1 VPDEPSGLHVLRG
14 WGWVVLLVVLGALF
28 VALRGIHALA
38 DQPEQSA
45 IFTDRVVVVGVTG
58 RPELTPTDRA
68 VLGSHLGDAQAGTV
82 AIRPRYMGDC
92 AAAGWTT
99 LGAGRRA
106 AVDGLCT
113 PQVQGGKVTDWAA
126 RQAAAAARR
135 GDADPGTLAG
145 SVTGCVAAVG
155 PGAALAAAKP
165 DGTLAAYQSPKE
177 FVAGGM
183 QATCPI
189 TIVDAGPLSD
199 QIITELAKRK
209 DITLIVTGVG
219 PNAGSDDPSLQVIY
233 RLGTTLPGWLTSAS
247 TRRDGIVTLTDL
259 TRTLIEFGSPG
270 SSVAVDGSPFAVYN
284 TDLSVDQIDAK
295 ISSVAA
301 LSDSAPIGYLALG
314 LIGAVLFVIMVIEVL
329 RGQFRLPKLIL
340 TLGGVLAASMMLTGA
355 LPWQYSSS
363 PGLFLSILVCAWL
376 LILTPLAL
384 LVGQSAA
391 VPSIIGATAITVAA
405 FTMDAA
411 LGAVMQPGSMLNS
424 RPIFG
429 LRWYGFGNVTFAAYA
444 TAGLLLAGYIA
455 HRYLAAGRRGTAVA
469 AVGVIGFGIVICEG
483 WPSMGSDFGGVIALT
498 PAVLWLML
506 ALSGIKI
513 TWPKLVAIGGAAVL
527 AVAVISVLD
536 WRRGPD
542 RRTHL
547 GNFVQRILDGDAL
560 DVISRK
566 AIASAETIVS
576 IMGIVS
582 LVIGVVLWIVI
593 FTYVLPRIS
602 PDFTTLRSTVIAVL
616 VVAILGTLLNDGGIS
631 VWLTAT
637 AEITTVMGW
646 FFFDWA
652 ERNDWTPRT
661 AMARAPVA

>member
-1 VPDEPSGLHVLRG
+1 LPVLRR

-45 IFTDRVVVVGVTG
+45 IFTDRVVAVGVTG
-58 RPELTPTDRA
+58 RPELTPTDRT

-82 AIRPRYMGDC
+82 SIRPRYVGDC

-135 GDADPGTLAG
+135 GDAHLGTLAG
-145 SVTGCVAAVG
+145 SVPECVAAVG

-165 DGTLAAYQSPKE
+165 DGSVAAYQSAEE

-183 QATCPI
+183 QPTCPI
-189 TIVDAGPLSD
+189 TIADAGPLSD
-199 QIITELAKRK
+199 QIISELAKRK
-209 DITLIVTGVG
+209 DLTLIVTGVG

-270 SSVAVDGSPFAVYN
+270 SAVSVDGSPFTVYN
-284 TDLSVDQIDAK
+284 TDLSVDDIDAK

-301 LSDSAPIGYLALG
+301 LSDAAPIGYLAVG
-314 LIGAVLFVIMVIEVL
+314 LIGAVLFVIMVIWVL
-329 RGQFRLPKLIL
+329 RGQFGTPKLIL

-363 PGLFLSILVCAWL
+363 PGLFVSILVTAWFV
-376 LILTPLAL
+376 ILTALAL
-384 LVGQSAA
+384 LTGRIAQ
-391 VPSIIGATAITVAA
+391 VPNIIAATAISVAA
-405 FTMDAA
+405 FTIDAA
-411 LGAVMQPGSMLNS
+411 LGAVMQPGSLINS

-444 TAGLLLAGYIA
+444 SAGLLLAGYIA
-455 HRYLAAGRRGTAVA
+455 HRYLAADRRGAVVM

-513 TWPKLVAIGGAAVL
+513 TWPKLLAIGGAAVL
-527 AVAVISVLD
+527 AVGVISVLD

-542 RRTHL
+542 GRTHL
-547 GNFVQRILDGDAL
+547 GNFVQRIIDGDAL
-560 DVISRK
+560 EVISRK
-566 AIASAETIVS
+566 AAASAETIFS
-576 IMGIVS
+576 IVGIAS
-582 LVIGVVLWIVI
+582 LVIGVALWIAI
-593 FTYVLPRIS
+593 FKYVLPRIS
-602 PDFTTLRSTVIAVL
+602 SEFTTARSTVIAAL
-616 VVAILGTLLNDGGIS
+616 IVAILGTLLNDGGIF
-631 VWLTAT
+631 VWLTVT
-637 AEITTVMGW
+637 AQITVTLGW

-652 ERNDWTPRT
+652 ERNDWTVGSL
-661 AMARAPVA
+661 MAEHR